1 MPNVVQ
7 NIPLFLTLS
16 KLDLSEMNVVDIS
29 VKMIHMSHRAQ
40 PLLLLRTKKKKSI
53 PQAATSSDVTTEVY
67 LAL

>member
-40 PLLLLRTKKKKSI
+40 PLLLLHTKKKSI